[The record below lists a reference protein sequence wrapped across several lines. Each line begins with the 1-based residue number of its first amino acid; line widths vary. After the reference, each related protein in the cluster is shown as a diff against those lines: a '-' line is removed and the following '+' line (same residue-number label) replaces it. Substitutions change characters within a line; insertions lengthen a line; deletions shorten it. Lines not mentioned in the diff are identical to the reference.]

1 MSPPSSL
8 ATWICCIILQLSNKK
23 FAHSLEGNNIPTQ
36 PRRSVSRDSL
46 LYFRLQPATGSA
58 STSLASPACRM
69 DSAGALR
76 PASPAAVESPIAFS
90 WCPTPTTAA
99 QCFRPPKA
107 SRSRWGS
114 KQNLPNSK
122 LNCTDSRP
130 WARWYRLRGLPLAG
144 SECVCP
150 QCNSY
155 FVITR
160 EVPNNRRSAFPS
172 ISQEL
177 TRNANRESGTPVTG
191 NSPTVK
197 CPMVRSQRYSC

>member
-1 MSPPSSL
+1 MYKRQVAIFPPNLGGLSPPIVTLSSGFSRPPARPPPLWLPQL
-8 ATWICCIILQLSNKK
+8 AGRT
-23 FAHSLEGNNIPTQ
+23 P
-36 PRRSVSRDSL
+36 
-46 LYFRLQPATGSA
+46 PAPCA
-58 STSLASPACRM
+58 
-69 DSAGALR
+69 R
-76 PASPAAVESPIAFS
+76 PPPAAVESPIAFS

-197 CPMVRSQRYSC
+197 CPMVRSQRLSLIHI